1 MSIPK
6 ITPEDLSAFR
16 DFENQILSFDSK
28 RLKYKT
34 DAEMEAQ
41 IKLSVLAENFGPEE
55 TQKMMETM
63 GIEPHELCQQEIF
76 ISIYNSLKTKR

>member
-6 ITPEDLSAFR
+6 ITPEDLSSFR

-34 DAEMEAQ
+34 DVEMEAQ
-41 IKLSVLAENFGPEE
+41 IKLSVLAEKFGPEE
-55 TQKMMETM
+55 TQKMLETM
-63 GIEPHELCQQEIF
+63 GVQPQDLCQQDVF
-76 ISIYNSLKTKR
+76 VSIYNSLKAKR

>member
-6 ITPEDLSAFR
+6 ITPEDLSSFR

-34 DAEMEAQ
+34 DVEMEAQ

-55 TQKMMETM
+55 TQKMLETM
-63 GIEPHELCQQEIF
+63 GVQPQDLCQQDVF
-76 ISIYNSLKTKR
+76 VSIYNSLKAKR

>member
-16 DFENQILSFDSK
+16 NFENQILSFDSK

-63 GIEPHELCQQEIF
+63 GIQTQDLCQQEIF
-76 ISIYNSLKTKR
+76 VSIYNSLKAKR